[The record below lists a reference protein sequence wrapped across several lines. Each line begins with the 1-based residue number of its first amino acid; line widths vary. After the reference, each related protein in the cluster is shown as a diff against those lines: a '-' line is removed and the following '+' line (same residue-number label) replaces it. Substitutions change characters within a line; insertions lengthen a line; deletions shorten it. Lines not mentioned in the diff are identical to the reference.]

1 MPFID
6 QGGASW
12 AGLIRCEFTFVKTS
26 VSAHIGWEHSM
37 CGGKY

>member
-1 MPFID
+1 MPCID

-26 VSAHIGWEHSM
+26 AVVFLCLEYKWFEE
-37 CGGKY
+37 